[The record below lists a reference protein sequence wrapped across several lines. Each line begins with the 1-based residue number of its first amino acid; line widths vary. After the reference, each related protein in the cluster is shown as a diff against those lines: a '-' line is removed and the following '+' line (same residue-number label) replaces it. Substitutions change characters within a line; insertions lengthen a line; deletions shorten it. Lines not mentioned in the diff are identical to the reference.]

1 MGRPLGSPNKK
12 TLERAIRAQ
21 KPEVKTVSDNLL
33 AVEKYIVQVSKSADL
48 IDQRIK
54 DVVISEYKEKNPLPD
69 PVTAFDSEKY
79 MLELIEKPESIS
91 SDLRNA
97 IIDQY
102 LTALNSGSVS
112 IPDFL
117 RDFIISKYKFENS
130 VGTKDEILAA
140 LPKDEILF
148 KIPEPIL
155 QSILQKLPAIKEKYP
170 FNNYQEFIEK
180 LISTSLNLFLQTV

>member
-12 TLERAIRAQ
+12 TLEKAIRAK

-33 AVEKYIVQVSKSADL
+33 AVEKYILQVSKSADL
-48 IDQRIK
+48 IDHRIK

-69 PVTAFDSEKY
+69 PAPFDSEKY
-79 MLELIEKPESIS
+79 MLELIAKPELIS
-91 SDLRNA
+91 AELRNA
-97 IIDQY
+97 II
-102 LTALNSGSVS
+102 N
-112 IPDFL
+112 
-117 RDFIISKYKFENS
+117 KYKFENS
-130 VGTKDEILAA
+130 VGTKEEILAA